1 MNKVN
6 LAIQVLPFSTTEDKY
21 VIIDK
26 AIALISDSGLKH
38 VVCPFETVVEGSF
51 EEVMNLVEDIKH
63 SCLLAGA
70 DDLIINMKL
79 HAKREADALI
89 VDKME
94 KYS

>member
-21 VIIDK
+21 FIIDK